1 MPRSPK
7 KPTAGEEDDTKP
19 YAAGSAKNTPTSPK
33 MSLVTKKWSRDDK
46 LNILMD
52 VIATAN
58 PDWEAISKKHEG
70 RTANMVKDQWRLA
83 NRHSEG

>member
-7 KPTAGEEDDTKP
+7 KPTAGEENDTKP
-19 YAAGSAKNTPTSPK
+19 YAAGSAKNPPTSPK
-33 MSLVTKKWSRDDK
+33 KTVTKKWSREDK

-70 RTANMVKDQWRLA
+70 RTANMVKDQWR
-83 NRHSEG
+83 

>member
-1 MPRSPK
+1 
-7 KPTAGEEDDTKP
+7 
-19 YAAGSAKNTPTSPK
+19 